1 MYILPSVSIYMK
13 HSHMKPEDAQNSTFF
28 PDDDILTYYRNGG
41 VRIDLENILTID
53 RIIYP
58 DMLLLKQ
65 EGSHFDVIRV
75 LEVWDQDVDVK
86 IRIQDRRTG
95 IKHVISQILDRN
107 VRYFIWTLISY
118 PYAMKMI
125 EDQVIRK
132 IRKIKYGK
140 ELEFDF

>member
-1 MYILPSVSIYMK
+1 
-13 HSHMKPEDAQNSTFF
+13 MKPEYAQNKTFF
-28 PDDDILTYYRNGG
+28 PDDDILTYYPDGSAK
-41 VRIDLENILTID
+41 IDLENILTYD

-65 EGSHFDVIRV
+65 EGSHFDIIRV

-86 IRIQDRRTG
+86 IKIQDRRTG
-95 IKHVISQILDRN
+95 IEHVISQILDRN
-107 VRYFIWTLISY
+107 VGYFIWTLISY

-132 IRKIKYGK
+132 IKYGK

>member
-1 MYILPSVSIYMK
+1 
-13 HSHMKPEDAQNSTFF
+13 MKPEDAQNSTFF